1 MAVIRLAWQISWHS
15 LLRHLGH
22 PGGKCGLDQWRH
34 NPVDDEPIRAK
45 GRIENAQHQDRRA
58 RTEAPGTSEMLILLG
73 TVKGLLGTAKARG
86 QTPSADMSF
95 LWTKKHDQPTG
106 NVADWERCTERI
118 ENEVF

>member
-15 LLRHLGH
+15 LLRHFGH

-58 RTEAPGTSEMLILLG
+58 RTEASGTSENAHSLG
-73 TVKGLLGTAKARG
+73 NCQVIARNCESKGT
-86 QTPSADMSF
+86 D
-95 LWTKKHDQPTG
+95 TK
-106 NVADWERCTERI
+106 R
-118 ENEVF
+118 